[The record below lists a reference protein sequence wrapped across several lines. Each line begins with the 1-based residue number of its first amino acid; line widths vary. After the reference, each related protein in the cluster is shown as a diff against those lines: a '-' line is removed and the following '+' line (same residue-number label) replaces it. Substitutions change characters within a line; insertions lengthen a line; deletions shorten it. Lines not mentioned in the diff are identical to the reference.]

1 MLRSKNLLKVHT
13 NNTRVKRQKKLQAV
27 EEKGAYGFQRF
38 FHRFIFL
45 TTGAPTKAI
54 HFGES
59 GGELSN
65 LHRRSSL
72 LRRQGVQNGF
82 KTVLI
87 HFHEKIGATRDLKY
101 VKGN

>member
-38 FHRFIFL
+38 FHPFIFL

-65 LHRRSSL
+65 LQWVKTVGL
-72 LRRQGVQNGF
+72 LYYEDKVCKMDLRR
-82 KTVLI
+82 
-87 HFHEKIGATRDLKY
+87 Y
-101 VKGN
+101 